1 MKVKIEMMPG
11 ETPEEKKKLL
21 FDKQIKMLN
30 EFLAKGAISQAQYDK
45 SAGDL
50 KQKMGF

>member
-1 MKVKIEMMPG
+1 MQIEIETMPG

-21 FDKQIKMLN
+21 FEKQIKMLD
-30 EFLAKGAISQAQYDK
+30 EFLEKGAISQAQYDK